1 MRHLNKPHDNHK
13 KIVQSRNTK
22 RNKEEVEKHIRE
34 NHQTKMADGNTK
46 KKNNEDVEQPEKKKR
61 DNTVALSPH
70 LSIISLNINELSL
83 SVKEYRA
90 VRQIEKEG
98 EIMCCPQ
105 TNFSSKCC

>member
-1 MRHLNKPHDNHK
+1 
-13 KIVQSRNTK
+13 
-22 RNKEEVEKHIRE
+22 
-34 NHQTKMADGNTK
+34 MADGNTK

-90 VRQIEKEG
+90 VR
-98 EIMCCPQ
+98 
-105 TNFSSKCC
+105 